1 MDKQAITQQAE
12 NKTSQTNVH
21 PLPKRLPAGSHS
33 AVLDKAEQ
41 FREKVEAL
49 SKPTLEWT
57 ITSED
62 PL

>member
-1 MDKQAITQQAE
+1 MDTQAITQQAE
-12 NKTSQTNVH
+12 ENKSEANAR
-21 PLPKRLPAGSHS
+21 PLQKRLPAGSHS
-33 AVLDKAEQ
+33 AVLDKVEQ

-57 ITSED
+57 STPED